1 MILSSIPVLN
11 QRYFGAQ
18 PTRTSVNLRA
28 SGTQGAFI
36 MTNNVQRYA
45 GQVAVVT
52 GAGSGIGREIALKLS
67 REGARVALWDLSK
80 DSLPAAETQAR
91 VSGSE
96 AISKLIDVSS
106 EADVAAG
113 MDEALEIAA
122 GIPLA
127 KLGSIEVRPIM
138 KITV

>member
-28 SGTQGAFI
+28 SGTQGPFI

-52 GAGSGIGREIALKLS
+52 VAGSGIGREIALKLS
-67 REGARVALWDLSK
+67 REGARMAHWDVSQ
-80 DSLPAAETQAR
+80 DSLQAPSPHPR
-91 VSGSE
+91 VSRSNT
-96 AISKLIDVSS
+96 LT
-106 EADVAAG
+106 
-113 MDEALEIAA
+113 
-122 GIPLA
+122 
-127 KLGSIEVRPIM
+127 
-138 KITV
+138 TVT